1 MIQWLNEKWFQNKDK
16 LENYFR
22 THKQEEYSSY
32 QDILRAT
39 LENIVNIDTDEWD
52 KRFDLDKIHVI
63 DDGDYQGTLI
73 FLIPKDGYQPDEDM
87 YLITFIWYGSCSGCD
102 TLLNIQ
108 ESWDIESDDGE
119 YMGLPNTIQLQ
130 DYMTLALHMVENAR
144 WLENLWRVKNE
155 NN

>member
-1 MIQWLNEKWFQNKDK
+1 MIQWLNEKWFKNKNK

-32 QDILRAT
+32 QDILHAT
-39 LENIVNIDTDEWD
+39 LEIIINIDIDEWNT
-52 KRFDLDKIHVI
+52 KLDLDKIHVI

-73 FLIPKDGYQPDEDM
+73 FLIPNDGYQPDEDD
-87 YLITFIWYGSCSGCD
+87 YLVTFIWYGSCSGCD

-108 ESWDIESDDGE
+108 ENWDVEDEGE
-119 YMGLPNTIQLQ
+119 YMGLPNTTQLH
-130 DYMTLALHMVENAR
+130 DYMTLALHLIENAR
-144 WLENLWRVKNE
+144 WLENLWRIKNE

>member
-1 MIQWLNEKWFQNKDK
+1 MIKWLNEKWFQNKDK

>member
-39 LENIVNIDTDEWD
+39 LENIVNIDTDDWD

-102 TLLNIQ
+102 TLLNVQ

-130 DYMTLALHMVENAR
+130 DYMTLALHLIENAR

>member
-1 MIQWLNEKWFQNKDK
+1 MIQWLNEKWFKNKDK

-39 LENIVNIDTDEWD
+39 IENIINIDDYEWLN
-52 KRFDLDKIHVI
+52 KTLDLSKIHVI

-73 FLIPKDGYQPDEDM
+73 FLIPRDGYQPDEDC
-87 YLITFIWYGSCSGCD
+87 YLVTFVNYGSCSGCD

-108 ESWDIESDDGE
+108 ESWDIKNDEE
-119 YMGLPNTIQLQ
+119 YMGLPNTTQLH
-130 DYMTLALHMVENAR
+130 DYMTLALHLIENAR
-144 WLENLWRVKNE
+144 WLENLWGAKNE